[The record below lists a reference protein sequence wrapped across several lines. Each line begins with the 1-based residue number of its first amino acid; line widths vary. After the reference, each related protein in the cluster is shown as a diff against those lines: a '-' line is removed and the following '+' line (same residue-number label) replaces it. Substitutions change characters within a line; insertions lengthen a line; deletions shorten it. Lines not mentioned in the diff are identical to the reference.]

1 MAFLH
6 DLDVVAQNLFQYQID
21 VAKQTSPIPTAAYQH
36 TLDIILNQVDQLA
49 YIFIV
54 APFCYDTEQM
64 YEKLKHA
71 LCGILQLIAA
81 QRQQQKKTLSA
92 LDDDYL
98 MELSEILTKLCVR
111 MLCDSNFVKMD
122 TGPVNALRTNTDPS

>member
-1 MAFLH
+1 MGFLH

-21 VAKQTSPIPTAAYQH
+21 VAKQTSPTPTAAYTH
-36 TLDIILNQVDQLA
+36 TLDIILDQVDQLA

-64 YEKLKHA
+64 YEQLKHS

-81 QRQQQKKTLSA
+81 QRQQQKTTLSA
-92 LDDDYL
+92 LDDDFL
-98 MELSEILTKLCVR
+98 VELSETLTKLCVR

-122 TGPVNALRTNTDPS
+122 TCSASALRANTDPS